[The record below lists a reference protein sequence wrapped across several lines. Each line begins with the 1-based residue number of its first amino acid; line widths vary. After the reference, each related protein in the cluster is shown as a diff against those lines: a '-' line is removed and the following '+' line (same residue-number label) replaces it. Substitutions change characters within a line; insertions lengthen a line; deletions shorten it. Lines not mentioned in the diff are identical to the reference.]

1 MSKTEVT
8 LGIDIGGTNT
18 VMAIVDKDG
27 NILAKDSIP
36 TKAMDPAADLFK
48 RLFEKFNHLYEPLKE
63 KYFDLVGI
71 GVGAPNANYYN
82 GTVENPP
89 NLNWGMVDIIG
100 LVKQYYD
107 LPVAVT
113 NDANAAALGEMQFG
127 VAKGM
132 KNFVQV
138 TLGTGLGS
146 GIVVNG
152 ELMYG
157 ADGFAG
163 EMGHIIVVKDGRKC
177 GCGRRGCLETYV
189 SATGIKRTAF
199 EMLCDM
205 TDKSS
210 LRDLSYN
217 DIYAKKIYDAAMAG
231 DKVALAVFKFTGKM
245 LGQAMADVV
254 ALLSPEAF
262 VIFGGLAKSG
272 DVLLEPTAKHLEN
285 NLLRIFKGKIKILES
300 GLPEGDAAVL
310 GSAALIWNEIKK

>member
-113 NDANAAALGEMQFG
+113 NDANAAALGEMQFW
-127 VAKGM
+127 
-132 KNFVQV
+132 
-138 TLGTGLGS
+138 
-146 GIVVNG
+146 
-152 ELMYG
+152 
-157 ADGFAG
+157 
-163 EMGHIIVVKDGRKC
+163 C
-177 GCGRRGCLETYV
+177 C
-189 SATGIKRTAF
+189 
-199 EMLCDM
+199 
-205 TDKSS
+205 
-210 LRDLSYN
+210 
-217 DIYAKKIYDAAMAG
+217 
-231 DKVALAVFKFTGKM
+231 
-245 LGQAMADVV
+245 
-254 ALLSPEAF
+254 
-262 VIFGGLAKSG
+262 
-272 DVLLEPTAKHLEN
+272 
-285 NLLRIFKGKIKILES
+285 
-300 GLPEGDAAVL
+300 
-310 GSAALIWNEIKK
+310 